1 MPLWIHLRLGTASLG
16 GCLFITSALPEVLS
30 SINGGGE
37 AFSKK
42 QRRHWRHLTRQVGDK
57 SQVRGAHTHTH
68 TNAAELC
75 AFEVIDTQSHILR
88 CRIFFSQSM
97 QFTRNLSCLLESDD
111 KTGLLLSSRWY
122 LYQINPGFKIL
133 FNQLL
138 QDARLPETS
147 HFVELKPL
155 RAFQ

>member
-1 MPLWIHLRLGTASLG
+1 MG
-16 GCLFITSALPEVLS
+16 
-30 SINGGGE
+30 INPKYE
-37 AFSKK
+37 E
-42 QRRHWRHLTRQVGDK
+42 LTR
-57 SQVRGAHTHTH
+57 THTH

-75 AFEVIDTQSHILR
+75 AFEVIDTQSHILA

-97 QFTRNLSCLLESDD
+97 QFTRLESVD